1 MRLRSKLLSVALAG
15 YGLVAALPVLS
26 AEEFRLADWEV
37 EQAVPVPPL
46 AAVPELT
53 PGDFGLSAF
62 PPPAVLADSHNVEDE
77 ALETAGIPAV
87 AIPQPTPAELA
98 AIPDDPPSLVENG
111 KPDPAITGERVA
123 QQLRILL
130 GKAGSDRQL
139 QAFASFYAT
148 RGHQPLFVAEGVL
161 SPLGQAAVTRLG
173 QAGDDG
179 LDPAAFLV
187 TLPEGTRN
195 AESVAKLEIALARAV
210 VTYAAQASGGR
221 TDPRRLS
228 SNFDVTPPRVEAPEA
243 LAEIA
248 KAREPGQIF
257 AALEGFNPPHEG
269 YRRLRAKLVEMRG
282 QRREMSDSNAGRRDA
297 LRERNL
303 IANLERWRWL
313 PRELGEAHIW
323 VNIPGFGVDVMQNG
337 RSVHHTRAIAGRQDT
352 QTPIFSHAMSH
363 IIFNPYWHVPPS
375 IVRNSFLGGARRDP
389 GYLARRGIQV
399 VRGGRVVDPSTIN
412 WQGNVSGYSFR
423 QPPGVRNALGRMK
436 FMFPNRHSVYLH
448 DTPSRNLFGQN
459 QRALSH
465 GCVRVQHPEQ
475 LAEVLL
481 NLGLPGEGWNAG
493 RIQAMSGANE
503 RTVRFRQNL
512 PIHLV
517 YFTMA
522 VDNTGE
528 IVEYDDIYGHNA
540 RIRAALTSARS

>member
-1 MRLRSKLLSVALAG
+1 MRLGSKFRILALAG
-15 YGLVAALPVLS
+15 CAVAALVPALS

-37 EQAVPVPPL
+37 EQAVPSPAL

-53 PGDFGLSAF
+53 PGDFGLTAF
-62 PPPAVLADSHNVEDE
+62 PPPSVMADTHNVEDE
-77 ALETAGIPAV
+77 ALETAGIPV
-87 AIPQPTPAELA
+87 VPIPQPSAAELA
-98 AIPDDPPSLVENG
+98 AIPDDPPSLIESG
-111 KPDPAITGERVA
+111 KPDPAITSERVA
-123 QQLRILL
+123 QQLRLML
-130 GKAGSDRQL
+130 ARGNDRAL
-139 QAFASFYAT
+139 QAFAAFYLA
-148 RGHQPLFVAEGVL
+148 RAYQPLFVADGVL
-161 SPLGQAAVTRLG
+161 SPRGQAAVTRLS
-173 QAGDDG
+173 QSGDDG

-187 TLPEGTRN
+187 SLPEGARN
-195 AESVAKLEIALARAV
+195 AEAVAKLELALARAV
-210 VTYAAQASGGR
+210 ATFAAQASGGR
-221 TDPRRLS
+221 TDPRKLS
-228 SNFDVTPPRVEAPEA
+228 SNYDVTPPRIEVAEA
-243 LAEIA
+243 LAEVA
-248 KAREPGQIF
+248 KAREPGAVF
-257 AALEGFNPPHEG
+257 AALDGFNPPHEG
-269 YRRLRAKLVEMRG
+269 FRKLRAKLIEMRG
-282 QRREMSDSNAGRRDA
+282 ERREMSDTAAGRRDV
-297 LRERNL
+297 LRERNV

-337 RSVHHTRAIAGRQDT
+337 RSIHHTRAIAGRQDT

-399 VRGGRVVDPSTIN
+399 VRGGRVVDPATIN

-481 NLGLPGEGWNAG
+481 NLGLPGEGWTGG

-522 VDNTGE
+522 VDSTGS

>member
-1 MRLRSKLLSVALAG
+1 MRLGSKFRILALAG
-15 YGLVAALPVLS
+15 CGLLAVSPARS

-37 EQAVPVPPL
+37 EQAIPSPAL
-46 AAVPELT
+46 AAIPELT
-53 PGDFGLSAF
+53 PGDFGLTTF
-62 PPPAVLADSHNVEDE
+62 PPPPVMADTHNVEDE

-87 AIPQPTPAELA
+87 PIPQPSAAELA

-111 KPDPAITGERVA
+111 KPDPAITSLRVA
-123 QQLRILL
+123 QQLRLL
-130 GKAGSDRQL
+130 LSRTNDRAL
-139 QAFASFYAT
+139 QPFGAFYSA
-148 RGHQPLFVAEGVL
+148 RGHQPLFVADGVL

-173 QAGDDG
+173 QSGDDG
-179 LDPAAFLV
+179 LDPASFLV
-187 TLPEGTRN
+187 SLPEGARN
-195 AESVAKLEIALARAV
+195 AETVAKLELAIARAV
-210 VTYAAQASGGR
+210 ATYAAQASGGR
-221 TDPRRLS
+221 TDPRRMS
-228 SNFDVTPPRVEAPEA
+228 SNFDVTPPRIDASEA
-243 LAEIA
+243 LAEVA
-248 KAREPGQIF
+248 KAREPSAVF
-257 AALEGFNPPHEG
+257 AALDAFNPPHEG
-269 YRRLRAKLVEMRG
+269 FRKLRAKLIEMRG
-282 QRREMSDSNAGRRDA
+282 ERREMSDTAARRQDG

-337 RSVHHTRAIAGRQDT
+337 RSVHQTRAIAGRQDT
-352 QTPIFSHAMSH
+352 QTPLFSHAMSH
-363 IIFNPYWHVPPS
+363 IVFNPYWHVPPS
-375 IVRNSFLGGARRDP
+375 IVRKSFLGGAQRDP
-389 GYLARRGIQV
+389 SYLARRGIQV
-399 VRGGRVVDPSTIN
+399 VRGGRVVDPATIN

-465 GCVRVQHPEQ
+465 GCVRVQNPEQ

-481 NLGLPGEGWNAG
+481 NIGLPGDGWNG
-493 RIQAMSGANE
+493 NRIQAMSGANE
-503 RTVRFRQNL
+503 RAVRFRQSV

-522 VDNTGE
+522 VDPSGS
-528 IVEYDDIYGHNA
+528 IVEYEDIYGHNA